1 MSAAFAS
8 KLKEL
13 SEKLDV
19 LFESDKLTHQ
29 VFKLLSEQHERQL
42 NMLSILERRVFA
54 LESRNSGNTQENA
67 QHNRRN
73 RAAGKAGEQ

>member
-8 KLKEL
+8 KLREL
-13 SEKLDV
+13 SEKLDT
-19 LFESDKLTHQ
+19 LFESQKLTLQ
-29 VFKLLSEQHERQL
+29 GFALVSEKLKA
-42 NMLSILERRVFA
+42 LESRVFA

-73 RAAGKAGEQ
+73 RAAGKAGE